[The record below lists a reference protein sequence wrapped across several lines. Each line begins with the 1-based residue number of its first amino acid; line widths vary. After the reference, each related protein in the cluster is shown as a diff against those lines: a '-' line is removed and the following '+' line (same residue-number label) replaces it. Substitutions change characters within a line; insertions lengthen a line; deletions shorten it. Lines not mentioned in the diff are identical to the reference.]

1 VQAVAFLLLL
11 LGTVAAVVTVSRRV
25 RVPYPVLLLV
35 AGLILGAVPA
45 VPHVDVDSET
55 ILLFVLPPIVYV
67 AAFFTP
73 VRSFKQELGNIV
85 SLAIGLVVAS
95 TAAVAVAAIALVPA
109 LTIPIAVALGAA
121 VAPPDAIA
129 ATSVFQRLAVPRR
142 ITAVLEGESLVND
155 ATALTIYRVAILA
168 AASGASI
175 FAVGTFGEF
184 IVASVIGIA
193 VGVAIGWV
201 AAEVRTRLSDAPVE
215 ITISLLTPYAAFLP
229 AYAVGASGVLAA
241 LTAGLYVGRRA
252 SRIMGSDVRL
262 TGRAVWE
269 TLLFLINGFVFI
281 LIGLQ
286 ITAISGRI
294 ESATFR
300 NLALVGL
307 AVSAVL
313 IAVRAAWLLGM
324 ALWQRLVSHRRARLR
339 LAEVL
344 VLSWAGMR
352 GVVSLAAA
360 LAVPAVAAGG
370 PTAAR
375 DAVIVITFTVILIT
389 LVGQGLTLPA
399 VIKLAHLGGD
409 DDHRH
414 EESHARQDLI
424 QQALRRIETLATEW
438 PTHQPLIDQLRT
450 SYQHRAEHEEQLHE
464 APSTEAEQELVEHRA
479 IRRAVIDAQREA
491 LLTMRDRGVI
501 DDDTVRAI
509 ERELDLEE
517 VRMEA

>member
-1 VQAVAFLLLL
+1 MQAVAFLLLL

-45 VPHVDVDSET
+45 VPHIDVDSET

-360 LAVPAVAAGG
+360 LAVPAAAAGG

-399 VIKLAHLGGD
+399 VIRRGT
-409 DDHRH
+409 
-414 EESHARQDLI
+414 AR
-424 QQALRRIETLATEW
+424 R
-438 PTHQPLIDQLRT
+438 
-450 SYQHRAEHEEQLHE
+450 
-464 APSTEAEQELVEHRA
+464 
-479 IRRAVIDAQREA
+479 
-491 LLTMRDRGVI
+491 
-501 DDDTVRAI
+501 
-509 ERELDLEE
+509 
-517 VRMEA
+517 